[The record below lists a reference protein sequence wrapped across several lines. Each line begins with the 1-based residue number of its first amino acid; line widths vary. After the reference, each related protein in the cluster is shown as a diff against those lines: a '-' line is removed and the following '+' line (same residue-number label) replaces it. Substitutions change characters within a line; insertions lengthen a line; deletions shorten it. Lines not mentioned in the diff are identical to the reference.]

1 MRHMTDGGRS
11 LTDIARRLEALMAT
25 TGRNQSAFAELV
37 GITQPA
43 MSNYLKGFRRPQLD
57 EAIKIASKT
66 GVTLDWIYL
75 GDRSGLPSRLLE
87 ALPDMSELGRRVG

>member
-1 MRHMTDGGRS
+1 M
-11 LTDIARRLEALMAT
+11 LMAS

-43 MSNYLKGFRRPQLD
+43 MSNYMKGLRRPQLD
-57 EAIKIASKT
+57 EAMKIVAKT

-87 ALPDMSELGRRVG
+87 SLPELSDQPQRA

>member
-1 MRHMTDGGRS
+1 
-11 LTDIARRLEALMAT
+11 MAS

-43 MSNYLKGFRRPQLD
+43 MSNYMKGLRRPQLD
-57 EAIKIASKT
+57 EAIKIAART

-75 GDRSGLPSRLLE
+75 GDRSGLPARLLE
-87 ALPDMSELGRRVG
+87 SLPDLSAQPQRA